1 MKITMYGV
9 TEKAI
14 NQVSKYLSKGWL
26 KEITLVD
33 EDNRLYDIVI
43 DAIVKINS
51 ERVWIDYCGA
61 KEYIKA
67 DDFVKLEV
75 F

>member
-1 MKITMYGV
+1 MIRMYGV

-14 NQVSKYLSKGWL
+14 NNVCKYLSDRWI
-26 KEITLVD
+26 KELTLID

-43 DAIVKINS
+43 DAIVKINN
-51 ERVWIDYCGA
+51 ERVWIDSCGA
-61 KEYIKA
+61 KEYIEM
-67 DDFVKLEV
+67 DDFVKMEI